1 MSTTARGAQA
11 DLGNLIV
18 KIEDA
23 ASAVITRLADR
34 AAYAHGDEYQEIR
47 GLITALRGLIGSGHA
62 ARG

>member
-1 MSTTARGAQA
+1 
-11 DLGNLIV
+11 LGNLIV

-34 AAYAHGDEYQEIR
+34 AAYAHGNEYQEIR
-47 GLITALRGLIGSGHA
+47 GLITGLRGLIGSGRA